1 MTETATRR
9 PTLFAPSIL
18 TADFGRL
25 ADAVHDAED
34 GGAGL
39 MHLDVMDGH
48 FVPQITFGPP
58 VVEAVRKATHLP
70 IEVHMMVPDPVDQ
83 LDALADAGADSLIFH
98 LEATSEPKSVLEHA
112 RAVGC
117 ASGIAISP
125 DTPVTAVEPLLELL
139 DEVVVMTVYPGRGG
153 QTMLEEHLD
162 KVKQL
167 RQWIDNSGL
176 DIAVEVDGGVKP
188 EKVAKCVEAGAQI
201 LVVGSAVYNEHET
214 PQGALATLR
223 SALAATDSS

>member
-1 MTETATRR
+1 MTGPASRR
-9 PTLFAPSIL
+9 SVLFAPSIL

-25 ADAVHDAED
+25 ADAAHDAED

-58 VVEAVRKATHLP
+58 IVEAVRKATQLP
-70 IEVHMMVPDPVDQ
+70 IEVHMMVSNPVDQ
-83 LDALADAGADSLIFH
+83 LNALADAGADSLIFH
-98 LEATSEPKSVLEHA
+98 LEATNDPKNLLEHA

-117 ASGIAISP
+117 ASGIAINP

-162 KVKQL
+162 KVTQL

-188 EKVAKCVEAGAQI
+188 DKVAKCVAAGAQI
-201 LVVGSAVYNEHET
+201 LVAGSAVYNEHET

-223 SALAATDSS
+223 SALANTDSS